1 MVSPFHWLPGAREP
15 LWVNRVPAPQH
26 GPSAWGDA
34 TVRSYFHS
42 QLRRLAGLPK
52 DPVRKGAPIPTSS
65 SLPSRP
71 YPESVIERSQM
82 SAVCPRF
89 SEADRSGRQT
99 HRGRETQ
106 RQAPRFARAVGAD
119 MPQLQRTARGT
130 QLQVDLQ
137 LRLLRF
143 LLGLPLK
150 ALPGRTAPLA
160 LDRDECCGR

>member
-26 GPSAWGDA
+26 RPSPWGDA
-34 TVRSYFHS
+34 TVRSHFHS
-42 QLRRLAGLPK
+42 RLR
-52 DPVRKGAPIPTSS
+52 
-65 SLPSRP
+65 SLRGIAEESCPERRADSDVLFPALTP
-71 YPESVIERSQM
+71 YPESAIERSQM

-99 HRGRETQ
+99 HRGWETHRE
-106 RQAPRFARAVGAD
+106 APRFARAVGAD

-150 ALPGRTAPLA
+150 ALPGRTEPLA
-160 LDRDECCGR
+160 LDSNECCAR